1 MCVFTCFFSV
11 YFFSVCSFLYRFC
24 ISYHFLHLR
33 SKTHVEIHE
42 WVLYTCCCCCSSTL
56 YCCFFFFVLLTNN
69 FFPFACFH
77 YRPICLFVCVGLL
90 CTCTSE
96 CVCVEFNCHKI
107 IKRRVLGLDVFN
119 TSRNSIAFH
128 FKIFSWSCSC
138 MIFFLFFLQLRVFSR
153 VFVV

>member
-1 MCVFTCFFSV
+1 MCFF
-11 YFFSVCSFLYRFC
+11 YLFLPFTSFLFAHLFYIVFC
-24 ISYHFLHLR
+24 FSYHFLHLR

-56 YCCFFFFVLLTNN
+56 YCCFFFFLLTNN
-69 FFPFACFH
+69 FFPFTCFH
-77 YRPICLFVCVGLL
+77 YRSICLFVCVGFVVYVY
-90 CTCTSE
+90 E
-96 CVCVEFNCHKI
+96 WVCVEFNCHKI